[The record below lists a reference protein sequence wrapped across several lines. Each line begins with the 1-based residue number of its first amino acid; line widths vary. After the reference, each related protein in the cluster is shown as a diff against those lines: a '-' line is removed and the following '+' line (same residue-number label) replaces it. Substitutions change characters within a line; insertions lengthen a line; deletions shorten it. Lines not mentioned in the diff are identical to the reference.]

1 MKRKLFMTIIAVLIV
16 CLTCGMLLVACNKGG
31 TGSGGDEKPPVP
43 ETRPESSVTMLNS
56 VWNQIASSINV
67 GEGKKFVADFDIALN
82 IDDETEANNDVV
94 YSLIGKASVDV
105 NAGQESDIYI
115 ELKETKNGESRILFG
130 FAYDVETVGDVATPY
145 IYVNVADG
153 GYRKINGFSLTEL
166 VAAIVAA
173 QPAEATA
180 AGVDFGQILENLKE
194 DPTTIFPVLVELV
207 GLIDSEGTISD
218 YGKTFNFNVNFDK
231 LFSFLGTALTDEI
244 LAGIG
249 ISAEQSAAIAQQVGA
264 ILGFEN
270 VENIGGLCK
279 AVADALMF
287 VNCELVF
294 RFDDEQLFQSAE
306 IKVDYNKNVENV
318 PENVA
323 NYTVSVNKARIDLG
337 SLDVFAGS
345 AITEEVRAQE
355 AINLLNF
362 SLKGSAVSYKGEEI
376 AHRYTIE
383 VQSDINPF
391 ELLSLIGD
399 TSKENIVATLKKLGY
414 FHLEINEVNENGDK
428 VTNIITLHSKFD
440 EGFAVANLN
449 LNDAKVILSL
459 PIGLGGVYDFGGLVD
474 VIGMLTAGNAEA
486 TSAAGTDIFGM
497 IFQMLGFFHAD
508 NIATDGVTVDIKD
521 LVVTLVESL
530 GMTLDDTLSD
540 VLNQV
545 LDCDSINIKLE
556 TPTYG
561 TCTTVD
567 TATIESGI
575 RTASTFKTGKDFIK
589 EIVSLDGFST
599 EILQN
604 DANLARYINGTLEA
618 GKCFEMTGINLK
630 GENVKTS
637 GFIMAAEGLDVTK
650 AGEQEV
656 TFYIAVGTDIIA
668 TLDTASMVAD
678 IAVPDNIPING
689 VLVYNTKVNVI
700 PYNAEATVAFD
711 NLAESKEIK
720 LGTAS
725 GKTWF
730 GKIKTKSYSDLI
742 MNITETVGEE
752 QITRSYVL
760 EETDAI
766 VTRDGKDVTAEV
778 IANGM
783 SVAGTYKVTAGIGGY
798 KTEEFTFLVDDAYL
812 ELTSEGEVPA
822 SIELGEV
829 FAIPTYKVVI
839 CNPDGTTE
847 EKTVEPVYKLGYT
860 AMDLEDLFDI
870 KDGVYTLKKNLDYVG
885 KNFTIVYT
893 VTLPSGNKD
902 LKVEIPITGPA
913 LTKGSTVYFGN
924 SMNNYFGITFGD
936 VTYSFV
942 YENGKWIAKSADGQT
957 KELDITFEWTSAGS
971 GDFVTFNDGGY
982 ISNYNVSDTKTSG
995 KVCYAFTIDGYTYS
1009 GSFTAYEL
1017 YATNKTG
1024 SYSAIDLNEKL
1035 DGFINYIDKIYYEVD
1050 GEVKALEFK
1059 YGTAGYGLYVK
1070 GTDTK
1075 VYNVKVTVFNG
1086 EEDVTSTVL
1095 VDGAMTQSGTFKV
1108 QYEIDAIYGTAFTI
1122 SHNVEVKA

>member
-16 CLTCGMLLVACNKGG
+16 CLTCGMLLVACNKGDG
-31 TGSGGDEKPPVP
+31 DGGGGKPPVP
-43 ETRPESSVTMLNS
+43 ETRPESSVTMLNT

-180 AGVDFGQILENLKE
+180 AGVDFGQILENLKK

-207 GLIDSEGTISD
+207 GLIDSQGTISD

-294 RFDDEQLFQSAE
+294 RFDDEQIFQSAE

-391 ELLSLIGD
+391 ELLGLIGD

-449 LNDAKVILSL
+449 LNDAKYILSL

-521 LVVTLVESL
+521 LVVTLVGSL
-530 GMTLDDTLSD
+530 GMTLDDTLNTILD
-540 VLNQV
+540 QV

-556 TPTYG
+556 TPTFG
-561 TCTTVD
+561 TCTTVE
-567 TATIESGI
+567 TSTIECGI
-575 RTASTFKTGKDFIK
+575 RTASAYKNGKTDFIK
-589 EIVSLDGFST
+589 EIVSLDGLIVNDVLQYDSNST
-599 EILQN
+599 
-604 DANLARYINGTLEA
+604 RYYTTQGTLEA
-618 GKCFEMTGINLK
+618 GNCFEITGINLK

-637 GFIMAAEGLDVTK
+637 GFIMASKGLDISTP
-650 AGEQEV
+650 GEQDV
-656 TFYIAVGTDIIA
+656 TFYIAIGSDIKA
-668 TLDTASMVAD
+668 TLKTAE
-678 IAVPDNIPING
+678 IAGIKLNIDNIPVNG
-689 VLVYNTKVNVI
+689 VLVYNAKVNVL
-700 PYNAEATVAFD
+700 PYNKDATVESENLKGADQTVEVSEGSSVNSAAYVTSSKPAYIIVDGIKYALTAADARAFD
-711 NLAESKEIK
+711 
-720 LGTAS
+720 G
-725 GKTWF
+725 
-730 GKIKTKSYSDLI
+730 D
-742 MNITETVGEE
+742 
-752 QITRSYVL
+752 
-760 EETDAI
+760 
-766 VTRDGKDVTAEV
+766 KDVTSEV
-778 IANGM
+778 IGSNGNFIKSGEYSIKYVCGGYTVE
-783 SVAGTYKVTAGIGGY
+783 SVTVTINPGFSAASGLNTGASINGTISIFYNGEYKVYYENGEFVAKDAEGKLLENFQIAFSWDSDGTAVEFKNDGVIAKYPERQAAGYKLEKMNISIQVGEVKEDLSINVKPLYASNKSNEKIGNSIDGYFSTTYFVTSGTKFMYKDGEYGIFKDDVKMCDVTLKVTDAENNDVTSEVVIDGKLAKEGTYK
-798 KTEEFTFLVDDAYL
+798 FT
-812 ELTSEGEVPA
+812 
-822 SIELGEV
+822 
-829 FAIPTYKVVI
+829 
-839 CNPDGTTE
+839 
-847 EKTVEPVYKLGYT
+847 
-860 AMDLEDLFDI
+860 
-870 KDGVYTLKKNLDYVG
+870 
-885 KNFTIVYT
+885 YT
-893 VTLPSGNKD
+893 V
-902 LKVEIPITGPA
+902 V
-913 LTKGSTVYFGN
+913 
-924 SMNNYFGITFGD
+924 GD
-936 VTYSFV
+936 GWS
-942 YENGKWIAKSADGQT
+942 Q
-957 KELDITFEWTSAGS
+957 
-971 GDFVTFNDGGY
+971 
-982 ISNYNVSDTKTSG
+982 
-995 KVCYAFTIDGYTYS
+995 
-1009 GSFTAYEL
+1009 
-1017 YATNKTG
+1017 
-1024 SYSAIDLNEKL
+1024 
-1035 DGFINYIDKIYYEVD
+1035 
-1050 GEVKALEFK
+1050 EF
-1059 YGTAGYGLYVK
+1059 
-1070 GTDTK
+1070 
-1075 VYNVKVTVFNG
+1075 F
-1086 EEDVTSTVL
+1086 
-1095 VDGAMTQSGTFKV
+1095 
-1108 QYEIDAIYGTAFTI
+1108 
-1122 SHNVEVKA
+1122 HNVTIKPAA